1 MPMQDGGT
9 SLLEETARKQGE
21 SDGDQDDG
29 TSRSDG
35 DHLLSSSPDQ
45 VDTQHNVIVTYYR
58 RCKSS
63 AHHASWLQVH
73 SCGFELQNAWLSD
86 ACIGK

>member
-1 MPMQDGGT
+1 MSTQDGGT

-45 VDTQHNVIVTYYR
+45 VVTQDHVVVTPTNT
-58 RCKSS
+58 
-63 AHHASWLQVH
+63 A
-73 SCGFELQNAWLSD
+73 
-86 ACIGK
+86 

>member
-1 MPMQDGGT
+1 MSMQDGGT

-45 VDTQHNVIVTYYR
+45 VVTQYTTIVTYYQH
-58 RCKSS
+58 CESS
-63 AHHASWLQVH
+63 GYDTRITHASWRQ
-73 SCGFELQNAWLSD
+73 A
-86 ACIGK
+86 

>member
-1 MPMQDGGT
+1 MNHEQMNLRIIEQLNVQDGGT

-35 DHLLSSSPDQ
+35 DQLLSSSPDQ
-45 VDTQHNVIVTYYR
+45 VIT
-58 RCKSS
+58 K
-63 AHHASWLQVH
+63 WM
-73 SCGFELQNAWLSD
+73 
-86 ACIGK
+86 